1 MNYYVTM
8 SDTSE
13 DPAERLGKTADS
25 IVASLGNIDRK
36 VKAMTSARTNDPDT
50 LGDKI
55 IKVAIPS
62 LTGLIAAKVFQTLW
76 NRGTARLQTDDSDD
90 DAQQGLLMTLLFAGL
105 SAAFGAILSQLSDM
119 GSRAFVSHRHCKRQ
133 RQNRTR

>member
-1 MNYYVTM
+1 M

-119 GSRAFVSHRHCKRQ
+119 GSRAFVSHRHGKRQ